1 MEEEGVVRGRQDLI
15 DPMVDWVVGVVVLQ
29 TVSVLQFLELPTLVV
44 VAVADGVLEAAMAA
58 PASSSCGILIIV
70 IILKH

>member
-29 TVSVLQFLELPTLVV
+29 TVVSVEFLELPTLEEGVV
-44 VAVADGVLEAAMAA
+44 VDGVLSAAMAA
-58 PASSSCGILIIV
+58 PAS
-70 IILKH
+70 